1 MRSKILFILNV
12 FPINGVGAKIIFMGV
27 FVYTVVEYESINMN
41 SIKVEIKNRVLVMY
55 LKHRFK
61 VKSSQ
66 VSKNISWIKSQHLAK
81 LVKEHCNALMQV
93 LLNDKQDFSFREKKF
108 IVDNILNTSF
118 EKGLSHMKANAQI
131 NMIKPML
138 HLNSYIIYEEFTKG
152 VIARRS
158 KKNIGY
164 NINRELTIVSE
175 EIAKKSSVEE
185 VLDQRI
191 GV

>member
-1 MRSKILFILNV
+1 MRVLTMNKIRTNI
-12 FPINGVGAKIIFMGV
+12 
-27 FVYTVVEYESINMN
+27 E
-41 SIKVEIKNRVLVMY
+41 NRVLVMY
-55 LKHRFK
+55 LKHRFNIK
-61 VKSSQ
+61 NRQ
-66 VSKNISWIKSQHLAK
+66 AAKNISWIKRQHLTK

-118 EKGLSHMKANAQI
+118 EKGLSHLKANAQI
-131 NMIKPML
+131 NMIEPML

-152 VIARRS
+152 VVARRS

-164 NINRELTIVSE
+164 NINKELTIVSE
-175 EIAKKSSVEE
+175 QIAKKASVKKVLEE
-185 VLDQRI
+185 RI